1 MIERRRGERERRRR
15 EKMIERRRGE
25 RERERE
31 RERETE
37 NVRTEARRG
46 RQGNKRDLEDFSVS
60 DFRMLVTFWAGMVS
74 SPLVLVGRSP
84 RC

>member
-1 MIERRRGERERRRR
+1 
-15 EKMIERRRGE
+15 MIERRRGE